1 MQSRDRVVCPHAK
14 MKYFELVEPEAV
26 MPLALRL
33 METYGLRGG
42 KRKFLQFQVTILWE
56 FLMIVL
62 PKIIFGYRSQ
72 DLVIRGLSE
81 LLFQLHIMI
90 RISIFAWHRFKFE
103 DLVAIIRRIYRKTFS
118 PGADSKLKEIILD
131 FNKMINKQSKGY
143 FLYIMGCVSLFTVAP
158 VVQSVVIFI
167 THQGNNGTDKAE
179 YVTMMEQE
187 FYGLNIRGNF
197 AHYVMYV
204 GLAGLAHY
212 YSASFFAV
220 TGVVMICAV
229 RCTILTFRLI
239 IVRLSK
245 LHELPKEDIRDELR
259 EIIDLHVDALRCI
272 QLMEQIAN
280 LAMVIQIVD
289 CVLIW
294 ISMILYMRNN
304 LGVDAIS
311 LMVLF
316 VALTGETYALCDL
329 LTQLTSESLA
339 VTRAIIDCQWY
350 NLPLDVQKALSFIL
364 FRAQRN
370 EGITAAKFFY
380 MDIERFG
387 NVAQTSYSIYVV
399 LKDQL

>member
-1 MQSRDRVVCPHAK
+1 
-14 MKYFELVEPEAV
+14 MKYFELTEPEAA

-33 METYGLRGG
+33 LETYGLRGG

-56 FLMIVL
+56 LLMIVI
-62 PKIIFGYRSQ
+62 PKIVFGYRSQ

-90 RISIFAWHRFKFE
+90 RISIFAWHRFKYE
-103 DLVAIIRRIYRKTFS
+103 SLIDIIRKVYRKTFS
-118 PGADSKLKEIILD
+118 TGGDPTSKSIILK
-131 FNKMINKQSKGY
+131 FNQMINKQSKGY
-143 FLYIMGCVSLFTVAP
+143 FLYIMGCVSLFSVAP
-158 VVQSVVIFI
+158 VVQSVIIFMAN
-167 THQGNNGTDKAE
+167 QSRNGTEKAE

-187 FYGLNIRGNF
+187 FYGLDIRGNF
-197 AHYVMYV
+197 GHYAIYV
-204 GLAGLAHY
+204 ALAGLAHY

-220 TGVVMICAV
+220 TGVIIICGV
-229 RCTILTFRLI
+229 RCTILTFKLI
-239 IVRLSK
+239 NVRLSK
-245 LHELPKEDIRDELR
+245 LHELPKQDIRDELR

-272 QLMEQIAN
+272 QLLEQIAN
-280 LAMVIQIVD
+280 LAMVIQIID

-350 NLPLDVQKALSFIL
+350 SLPLDVQKSLSFVL
-364 FRAQRN
+364 FRAQRK
-370 EGITAAKFFY
+370 EGITAAKFFF

-387 NVAQTSYSIYVV
+387 SVAQTSYSIYVV